1 MAVIEAIATTY
12 LEADVAS
19 VTFSSIPATYEH
31 LQLRLNAKSNRTN
44 SSDNVR
50 IYLGDSSDSPVDTG
64 SGYYGHYLSGV
75 GSSAGAGLSSTTA
88 LRISRVAGSKT
99 DEDAANYGSA
109 VIDILDY
116 ANANKNTTVLG
127 IGGLAGDSS
136 STGVV
141 VALSSGI
148 WETAS
153 VVTAVRAQAADGSGW
168 IRGSEFTL
176 YGLKSS

>member
-1 MAVIEAIATTY
+1 MAVIEAISTTY
-12 LEADVAS
+12 LEADAAS

-31 LQLRLNAKSNRTN
+31 LQLRCNMKSNRTN
-44 SSDNVR
+44 SSDDVR

-64 SGYYGHYLSGV
+64 SGYYSHYLSGSTTIKGSGV
-75 GSSAGAGLSSTTA
+75 NSSAA
-88 LRISRVAGSKT
+88 LRLMRVAGSKT
-99 DEDAANYGSA
+99 DEDAANYGSM
-109 VIDILDY
+109 VIDISDY
-116 ANANKNTTVLG
+116 ANANKNITVLG
-127 IGGLAGDSS
+127 IGGLVGDSS
-136 STGVV
+136 STGAL

-153 VVTAVRAQAADGSGW
+153 VVTAVRVEAMDGSGW